1 MKDKH
6 KFKLFDGSGASI
18 KKTMPNANV
27 AKFEERYE
35 PPQFDDECKVAKVVF
50 NSNQKRFNTE
60 RDRSPGPNVYDPKE
74 PKYQVQ
80 GPT

>member
-1 MKDKH
+1 MKTRSQVVYLDEKPVGETDKLRMKDKH

-35 PPQFDDECKVAKVVF
+35 PPQFDDECKVA
-50 NSNQKRFNTE
+50 
-60 RDRSPGPNVYDPKE
+60 
-74 PKYQVQ
+74 
-80 GPT
+80 